1 MTVENI
7 LSCFLFFRDSSRA
20 SCACLSLSRQTVNV
34 SGTSR
39 DRSFFEDM
47 DCVSMV
53 LDCAL
58 EVGFLGG
65 LGGMVVSTMLVGRF
79 GMFLR
84 GRRVYY
90 SQVYMF
96 PRTTCAAC

>member
-1 MTVENI
+1 V
-7 LSCFLFFRDSSRA
+7 
-20 SCACLSLSRQTVNV
+20 
-34 SGTSR
+34 
-39 DRSFFEDM
+39 
-47 DCVSMV
+47 
-53 LDCAL
+53 L